1 MEDLFGENDLTME
14 ELEAL
19 FKSEEDEQET
29 PTASATESQDEQN
42 GGTDDEANKAKSKE
56 DDIAKTKAFSKR
68 LSEAT
73 AKERDKVAKE
83 AGYESYEDMK
93 AKRQKNLLESEGL
106 DPDVVSPIV
115 DKLVQ
120 QKLAEDPRMQ
130 ELEKYR
136 EQQIKEYG
144 KMLLKELSDLTNGE
158 ISKFEQI
165 PTDVME
171 EWRKT
176 GSLKSAYLKLKGE
189 ELILKARS
197 EQSKGNTQHLNTLQ
211 GGEPIPSNKRYLTNE
226 EKSFWKLFNPQMTD
240 EELNKKLTEK

>member
-1 MEDLFGENDLTME
+1 MEFEFGDNDFTME
-14 ELEAL
+14 ELEKL
-19 FKSEEDEQET
+19 LSEDDEQTPPAAEET
-29 PTASATESQDEQN
+29 EVHKEQQAPAEDN
-42 GGTDDEANKAKSKE
+42 KSKE
-56 DDIAKTKAFSKR
+56 EDIARTKAFSKR

-83 AGYESYEDMK
+83 AGYDSYEDMK
-93 AKRQKNLLESEGL
+93 AKRQKNLLEEEGL
-106 DPDVVSPIV
+106 DPERISPIV

-136 EQQIKEYG
+136 EQQVKEYG
-144 KMLLKELSDLTNGE
+144 KQQLKELSELTNGE

-165 PTDVME
+165 PADVME
-171 EWRKT
+171 EWKKT

-197 EQSKGNTQHLNTLQ
+197 EQSKGNTNHLSGPQ
-211 GGEPIPSNKRYLTNE
+211 GGEPTPSNKRHLTDE
-226 EKSFWKLFNPQMTD
+226 EKKVWKFFNPNMTD
-240 EELNKKLTEK
+240 EDLNNKLIDKN